1 MIKLASLSK
10 ERQKRIAAFK
20 ITQSDLVL
28 LDRHQGRLTA
38 ILPDILLRSARQIVD
53 IWPALADAMSV
64 PDVAQVRASH
74 WGRILAGEI
83 ADGYRESAT
92 ALASV
97 FLQHGVPGYA
107 ASFCHAMVLRG
118 LVERF
123 EADTAASGWY
133 RRRAGRA
140 TTEAL
145 HHALDKLTWL
155 DLGLILATYEEGEKT
170 ARATARTELEA
181 FQAKAQVVVQAVG
194 SGSAAVES
202 SARTVARI
210 VEETGERAA
219 AASSASDEASA
230 NVLSVAGAAEELSA
244 SIGEIAKQA
253 GRVAEI
259 AREANDATRR
269 TDGTMNMLTESA
281 GSIGDVVGLIS
292 SIAAQTNLLALN
304 ATIEAA
310 RAGEAGKGFAVVAT
324 EVKSL
329 ASQTARATGEI
340 ATQIKTMQ
348 GATRS
353 AVESIQSIGHVVEEM
368 DHVAA
373 AIAAAVEQQRASTQ
387 EIAGNVSRAAV
398 GTRTAATNISGVD
411 DAAQQSGQAAG
422 QVLEVALGLA
432 RQASLLET
440 AVDDLITRSRAA

>member
-1 MIKLASLSK
+1 MIDIASLAK
-10 ERQKRIAAFK
+10 PRVKRLAALR
-20 ITQSDLVL
+20 ITQSDLAL
-28 LDRHQGRLTA
+28 LDRHRDRLLSM
-38 ILPDILLRSARQIVD
+38 LPAMLAGSAEQMDTSLGLRAALEAPELVQART
-53 IWPALADAMSV
+53 
-64 PDVAQVRASH
+64 SH
-74 WGRILAGEI
+74 WRRMLAGEI
-83 ADGYRESAT
+83 GPGFSESAT
-92 ALASV
+92 ALAKALLHQNIPAHATA
-97 FLQHGVPGYA
+97 FCQAMMLRTLAEQLQA
-107 ASFCHAMVLRG
+107 W
-118 LVERF
+118 
-123 EADTAASGWY
+123 TAASGWRT
-133 RRRAGRA
+133 RRSVRAA
-140 TTEAL
+140 AAAL
-145 HHALDKLTWL
+145 HHILSRLTWF
-155 DLGLILATYEEGEKT
+155 DLGLILVTYADAEQT
-170 ARATARTELEA
+170 AKVTAKGELEV

-219 AASSASDEASA
+219 AASSASGEASA
-230 NVLSVAGAAEELSA
+230 NVLSVADATEELSA

-253 GRVAEI
+253 SRVAEI

-269 TDGTMNMLTESA
+269 TDGTMNMLKESA

-340 ATQIKTMQ
+340 AAQIKTMQ

-353 AVESIQSIGHVVEEM
+353 AVESIQAIGQVVEEM
-368 DHVAA
+368 DHVAT
-373 AIAAAVEQQRASTQ
+373 AIAAAVEEQRASTQ
-387 EIAGNVSRAAV
+387 EIAGNVNRAAI

-422 QVLEVALGLA
+422 QVLEVAQGLA

-440 AVDDLITRSRAA
+440 AVEDLISRSRAA

>member
-1 MIKLASLSK
+1 MIEISSLAKPRL
-10 ERQKRIAAFK
+10 KRLACLR

-28 LDRHQGRLTA
+28 LDRHRDLLLSMSPA
-38 ILPDILLRSARQIVD
+38 IIAGSAEHMDVSFGFG
-53 IWPALADAMSV
+53 AAMAV
-64 PDVAQVRASH
+64 PEVQQARTSH
-74 WGRILAGEI
+74 WHHIVTAEIGAG
-83 ADGYRESAT
+83 YSESANT
-92 ALASV
+92 LASA
-97 FLQHGVPGYA
+97 FLRNGIPAHG
-107 ASFCHAMVLRG
+107 ASFCQAMMLRVLDEQLLARTGAAGWRG
-118 LVERF
+118 
-123 EADTAASGWY
+123 
-133 RRRAGRA
+133 RRAARSTA
-140 TTEAL
+140 
-145 HHALDKLTWL
+145 HALNNIVSRLVWL
-155 DLGLILATYEEGEKT
+155 DLGLILATYADGEQA
-170 ARATARTELEA
+170 ARTTARTQLEA
-181 FQAKAQVVVQAVG
+181 FQVKAQVVVQAVG

-230 NVLSVAGAAEELSA
+230 NVLSVADAAEELSA

-253 GRVAEI
+253 SRVAEI

-269 TDGTMNMLTESA
+269 TDGTMNMLKESA

-353 AVESIQSIGHVVEEM
+353 AVESIQAIGQVVEEM
-368 DHVAA
+368 DHVAT
-373 AIAAAVEQQRASTQ
+373 AIAAAVEEQRASTQ
-387 EIAGNVSRAAV
+387 EIAGNVNRAAV

-422 QVLEVALGLA
+422 QVLEVAQGLA

-440 AVDDLITRSRAA
+440 AVEDLISRSRAA

>member
-1 MIKLASLSK
+1 MINLASLP
-10 ERQKRIAAFK
+10 EARAKRFAVFK
-20 ITQSDLVL
+20 IAQADLVL
-28 LDRHQGRLTA
+28 LDRHHDALLA
-38 ILPDILLRSARQIVD
+38 VLPDILAISAEQVS
-53 IWPALADAMSV
+53 IWPGVRDAMKA
-64 PDVAQVRASH
+64 PEVAQVRASH
-74 WGRILAGEI
+74 WTRVLTGELG
-83 ADGYRESAT
+83 DGYRESAAAFAT
-92 ALASV
+92 T
-97 FLQHGVPGYA
+97 FLRHGIPGYG
-107 ASFCHAMVLRG
+107 ASLSQAMVLRG
-118 LVERF
+118 IFEQVEAR
-123 EADTAASGWY
+123 TAVSGWH
-133 RRRAGRA
+133 RRRAAA
-140 TTEAL
+140 TMNAL
-145 HHALDKLTWL
+145 HHALSKVASL
-155 DLGLILATYEEGEKT
+155 DVGLILITYDEAEQA

-181 FQAKAQVVVQAVG
+181 FQAKAKVVVQAVG

-219 AASSASDEASA
+219 AATSASDEASA

-253 GRVAEI
+253 SRVAEI

-269 TDGTMNMLTESA
+269 TDGTMNMLKESA

-329 ASQTARATGEI
+329 ANQIARATGEI

-353 AVESIQSIGHVVEEM
+353 AVESIQAIGQVVEEM
-368 DHVAA
+368 DHVAT
-373 AIAAAVEQQRASTQ
+373 AIAAAVEEQRASTQ
-387 EIAGNVSRAAV
+387 EIAGNVNRAAV
-398 GTRTAATNISGVD
+398 GTRTAATNIGGVD
-411 DAAQQSGQAAG
+411 QAAQQSGQAAG

-432 RQASLLET
+432 QQASLLET
-440 AVDDLITRSRAA
+440 AVEDLISRSRSRAA

>member
-1 MIKLASLSK
+1 MINLASLP
-10 ERQKRIAAFK
+10 EARAKRFAVFK
-20 ITQSDLVL
+20 IAQADLVL
-28 LDRHQGRLTA
+28 LDRHHDALLA
-38 ILPDILLRSARQIVD
+38 ALPDILAISAEQMS
-53 IWPALADAMSV
+53 IWQGVRDAMKA
-64 PDVAQVRASH
+64 PEVAQVRASH
-74 WGRILAGEI
+74 WTRVLTGELG
-83 ADGYRESAT
+83 DGYRESAAAFAT
-92 ALASV
+92 T
-97 FLQHGVPGYA
+97 FLRHGIPGYG
-107 ASFCHAMVLRG
+107 ASLSQAMVLRG
-118 LVERF
+118 IFEQVEAR
-123 EADTAASGWY
+123 TAVSGWP
-133 RRRAGRA
+133 RRRAARA
-140 TTEAL
+140 SMNAL
-145 HHALDKLTWL
+145 HHTLSKLASLDV
-155 DLGLILATYEEGEKT
+155 GLILITYDEAEQA

-219 AASSASDEASA
+219 AASSASDEASD
-230 NVLSVAGAAEELSA
+230 NVLSVASAAEELSA

-253 GRVAEI
+253 GRAAEI

-269 TDGTMNMLTESA
+269 TDGTMHMLTESA

-353 AVESIQSIGHVVEEM
+353 AVESIQSIGQVVEEM

-398 GTRTAATNISGVD
+398 GTRTAAANISGVD
-411 DAAQQSGQAAG
+411 DAAQQSGQAAC

-440 AVDDLITRSRAA
+440 AVEDLISRSRAA